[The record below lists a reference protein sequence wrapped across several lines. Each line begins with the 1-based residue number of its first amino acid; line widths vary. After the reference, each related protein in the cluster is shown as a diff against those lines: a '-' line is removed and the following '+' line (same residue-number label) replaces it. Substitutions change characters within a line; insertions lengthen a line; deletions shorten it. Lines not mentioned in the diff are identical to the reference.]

1 MTPAQAVNRVWDQEV
16 SIALLTDQFEK
27 LGILTGEK
35 HIMETFKSDQILAKI
50 QRSRLPVNLM

>member
-35 HIMETFKSDQILAKI
+35 HIMETFRVIKYWPKPNVPDC
-50 QRSRLPVNLM
+50 RSI